1 MREKYITQIKFRD
14 YETEYRDKVNAT
26 LIIDKFSGTVTF
38 RSDKPVGIESISMIL
53 AANKHVRKFT
63 WLNRDFDII
72 RGSKDD
78 NIFICDDDGLPVY
91 TKPIGTFDLGIST
104 TSLGPISYKE
114 LEKLCNW
121 YHMSIDDVDKVY
133 RIRKQIIK
141 KYDLEFVRL
150 FKV

>member
-14 YETEYRDKVNAT
+14 YEAEYRDKVNAT

-38 RSDKPVGIESISMIL
+38 RSDKLVSIESISMIL

-91 TKPIGTFDLGIST
+91 TKPIGIFDLDIST
-104 TSLGPISYKE
+104 TSIGPISYKE

-121 YHMSIDDVDKVY
+121 YHLSIDDIDKVN